1 MESLTKYW
9 KRFKQV
15 SSCPHHQIFE
25 QLLIQYFYEG
35 FQHMDRNILDVANGG
50 ELVDKIPVATKS
62 LNENMPLNS
71 QQFTTINN
79 FVFFFRQGF
88 INQNW

>member
-1 MESLTKYW
+1 
-9 KRFKQV
+9 
-15 SSCPHHQIFE
+15 
-25 QLLIQYFYEG
+25 
-35 FQHMDRNILDVANGG
+35 MDRNILDVANGG